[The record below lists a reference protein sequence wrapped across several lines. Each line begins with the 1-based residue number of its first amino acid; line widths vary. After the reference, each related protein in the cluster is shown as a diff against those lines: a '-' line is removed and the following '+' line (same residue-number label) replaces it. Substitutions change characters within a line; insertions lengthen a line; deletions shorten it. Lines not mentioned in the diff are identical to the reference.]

1 MTHKTTPTPRP
12 NPFNGHAWPRSMDAG
27 YAGDVLGALC
37 GARRLVNLLLL
48 NAEQKAHV
56 TDSDD
61 GEEVAPFD
69 CVTEH
74 ELLIAVAACLAAM
87 QRPVEMWANGEDVGP
102 ARRDRRAQ
110 PLKVAA

>member
-1 MTHKTTPTPRP
+1 MTEKTTPTPRP

-27 YAGDVLGALC
+27 YAGDVLGALS
-37 GARRLVNLLLL
+37 GARTLVRLLTL
-48 NAEQKAHV
+48 NAEQEAQV
-56 TDSDD
+56 SDSDD

-69 CVTEH
+69 AITEH
-74 ELLIAVAACLAAM
+74 GLLMALETCLAAM

-102 ARRDRRAQ
+102 ARRRAQ